1 MGTIL
6 NRNYLLDTQT
16 GFGMR
21 NPPTP
26 LSPREQDA
34 LDYLEESHGFED
46 PFSYKTALEEL
57 ASADYQTDEAQR
69 VIEQLLLKGYLYEV
83 NDQLRVTD

>member
-1 MGTIL
+1 
-6 NRNYLLDTQT
+6 
-16 GFGMR
+16 MR

-34 LDYLEESHGFED
+34 LDYLEERHGFED
-46 PFSYKTALEEL
+46 PFSYDTSIEEL
-57 ASADYQTDEAQR
+57 ASVEYQTEEAQQ

-83 NDQLRVTD
+83 DDQLRVTD